1 MRKIFASAP
10 TIAVLVIT
18 LSMSACSGVQSKGLT
33 SAPQCA
39 KVTQPPDKPESV
51 TRSDGTSI
59 TVYHIDAELVDGA
72 SSPKLISR
80 SRAVVLG
87 WPKDNNKKV
96 SLALTADYYQI
107 TCAITDGKTSKLG
120 YDDFTVAAQK

>member
-1 MRKIFASAP
+1 MRKIFATAT
-10 TIAVLVIT
+10 TIAVVATT
-18 LSMSACSGVQSKGLT
+18 LSMSACSGVQSKVLT

-51 TRSDGTSI
+51 TRSDGTPI

-80 SRAVVLG
+80 SRGITLG

-96 SLALTADYYQI
+96 GFALTADYYQI
-107 TCAITDGKTSKLG
+107 TCDITDGKTSKLG